1 MLYKYEEDY
10 VEQEADYS
18 IELLKQLAT
27 IPAPSYHEEKRAQF
41 CKQWFKERG
50 IETTIDKMN
59 NVVIKMFDDNQDI
72 AVFCGHL
79 DVVFADMEP
88 LKITQKGNYLYGPG
102 VGDDTANVVHLM
114 QVIHYIHL
122 HHLHGKTGIL
132 FVLNTCEEGLGNS
145 NGCRYIVEQYKNRIK
160 SFISFD
166 GYLNQCTNSAVGSK
180 RYRLTVH
187 CQGGHSYADFGKENA
202 IETLSK
208 IMYELSHQQIPTE
221 AKTTYNF
228 GKIEGGTTINAIA
241 STATL
246 LYEYRSSMQNCL
258 DIMEKQFQEI
268 VSHYS
273 NVEIEILGVRPGN
286 GLLNQEKFE
295 KFTDHNVRLIK
306 EYYLDDVE
314 KCANGTDSNIPLSY
328 GICANTIG
336 TLMGEKAH
344 TYDEW
349 IDLDSYKIGFK
360 VMMNIILEYFRD

>member
-1 MLYKYEEDY
+1 M
-10 VEQEADYS
+10 
-18 IELLKQLAT
+18 
-27 IPAPSYHEEKRAQF
+27 
-41 CKQWFKERG
+41 
-50 IETTIDKMN
+50 
-59 NVVIKMFDDNQDI
+59 
-72 AVFCGHL
+72 
-79 DVVFADMEP
+79 
-88 LKITQKGNYLYGPG
+88 
-102 VGDDTANVVHLM
+102 
-114 QVIHYIHL
+114 
-122 HHLHGKTGIL
+122 
-132 FVLNTCEEGLGNS
+132 
-145 NGCRYIVEQYKNRIK
+145 
-160 SFISFD
+160 
-166 GYLNQCTNSAVGSK
+166 NQCTNSAVGSK

-246 LYEYRSSMQNCL
+246 LYEYRSSMQSCL

-286 GLLNQEKFE
+286 GLLNQEEFE

-360 VMMNIILEYFRD
+360 VMMNIILEYFRN

>member
-41 CKQWFKERG
+41 CKQWFEERG
-50 IETTIDKMN
+50 IDAKIDKMN

-122 HHLHGKTGIL
+122 HHLHGKTGVL

-160 SFISFD
+160 SFISFEQSSQ
-166 GYLNQCTNSAVGSK
+166 YVCQLIQ
-180 RYRLTVH
+180 TVMRIRMR
-187 CQGGHSYADFGKENA
+187 HS
-202 IETLSK
+202 L
-208 IMYELSHQQIPTE
+208 
-221 AKTTYNF
+221 
-228 GKIEGGTTINAIA
+228 
-241 STATL
+241 
-246 LYEYRSSMQNCL
+246 
-258 DIMEKQFQEI
+258 
-268 VSHYS
+268 
-273 NVEIEILGVRPGN
+273 
-286 GLLNQEKFE
+286 
-295 KFTDHNVRLIK
+295 
-306 EYYLDDVE
+306 
-314 KCANGTDSNIPLSY
+314 
-328 GICANTIG
+328 
-336 TLMGEKAH
+336 
-344 TYDEW
+344 
-349 IDLDSYKIGFK
+349 
-360 VMMNIILEYFRD
+360 